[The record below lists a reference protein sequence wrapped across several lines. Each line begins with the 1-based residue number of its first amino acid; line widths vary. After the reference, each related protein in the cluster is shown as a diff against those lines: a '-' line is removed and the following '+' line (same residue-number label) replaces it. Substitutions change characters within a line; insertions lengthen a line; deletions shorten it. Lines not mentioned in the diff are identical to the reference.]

1 MRYLF
6 GDSTESRLEINY
18 LAFLRDAIDFGVA
31 VLSADAG
38 LSQAR
43 DRRAQRERA
52 AEDAAREVEAFG
64 RAALQVAEP
73 LSHGEA
79 PVNRAAAA
87 VARAITDAVQRELGR
102 VRSGQGGELEQI
114 VAELQRL
121 RERCVSALGALL
133 TTHDL
138 PGAEETVTVQWA
150 GAGAGY
156 EARLIQHAELGLE
169 ATLALEI
176 PAGSLFAGELRVDR
190 LAEGVEIHAPETA
203 GWLKKEVK
211 RVPHK
216 LGRHHVTLA
225 SVAGGGVVMRLR
237 ASLEAGAA
245 GFDVTVARDGDV
257 AVERAGKGEA
267 DGSFPTDER
276 DLTGLRGLA
285 AKLEAAVDGLRAT
298 RTGLVSAILDGKPLA
313 SHEQPA
319 VLVERLVAVMAPVV
333 HEIAAHSLSPREL
346 VLKRLLGGD
355 RREEI
360 FLSRAELVGKLEALP
375 AAQREVF
382 APLGLLDDATAVGAG
397 TGPGGAATRR
407 CPRAGA
413 RDARRRRWPT
423 SWRRPPGSS
432 PAGARPCRRRWL
444 AAAVELALPTPRSR
458 SRRRRRCGS
467 TPTPTRRCPSL
478 DRDRGAGARHL
489 GRDRGGGRGARC
501 PRLASRRPRP
511 IPSPSRRRS
520 RSRPSCRR
528 GACARRRSRPC
539 RRSPTPR
546 RAPRA
551 RPCRRR
557 RRPPAC
563 RRPPPRPPSTPPS
576 AISTTPSRPRSRADR
591 RGAADC
597 GGRDRSRRRR
607 ARASS
612 RCVPGAT
619 VRAGARARRDPS
631 ASPAAAGTRADLC

>member
-138 PGAEETVTVQWA
+138 PGAEETVTVQWG

-190 LAEGVEIHAPETA
+190 LAEGVEVHAPETA

-245 GFDVTVARDGDV
+245 GFDVTVARNGDV

-267 DGSFPTDER
+267 DGGFPTDER

-298 RTGLVSAILDGKPLA
+298 RTGLVQAILDGKPLA
-313 SHEQPA
+313 SHEEPA
-319 VLVERLVAVMAPVV
+319 VLVERLVTVMAPVV

-360 FLSRAELVGKLEALP
+360 FLSRAELAGKLEALP

-382 APLGLLDDATAVGAG
+382 APLGLLDDMAGTGAG
-397 TGPGGAATRR
+397 TGVGGAAATPVPARR
-407 CPRAGA
+407 GRATAPPPVADELAPAAGVISPGRAPAPPPVVEPAVEVAGA
-413 RDARRRRWPT
+413 VEVAAGPPLRLDTDADTAVSEPEIVIEALAPGT
-423 SWRRPPGSS
+423 SGVIEEAAAAASS
-432 PAGARPCRRRWL
+432 PP
-444 AAAVELALPTPRSR
+444 EPE
-458 SRRRRRCGS
+458 
-467 TPTPTRRCPSL
+467 
-478 DRDRGAGARHL
+478 
-489 GRDRGGGRGARC
+489 
-501 PRLASRRPRP
+501 
-511 IPSPSRRRS
+511 
-520 RSRPSCRR
+520 
-528 GACARRRSRPC
+528 
-539 RRSPTPR
+539 
-546 RAPRA
+546 
-551 RPCRRR
+551 
-557 RRPPAC
+557 
-563 RRPPPRPPSTPPS
+563 
-576 AISTTPSRPRSRADR
+576 
-591 RGAADC
+591 
-597 GGRDRSRRRR
+597 
-607 ARASS
+607 
-612 RCVPGAT
+612 
-619 VRAGARARRDPS
+619 
-631 ASPAAAGTRADLC
+631 PAAASASEPEPPAITLEAELPPRRVRPASLPTLPPLADTPPRSKGKTVPPPPPPARMSSAATEAAVDAALRDLDDAEPTQVAGGPPRRG

>member
-6 GDSTESRLEINY
+6 GDSTESRLELNY

-138 PGAEETVTVQWA
+138 PGAEETVTVQWG

-190 LAEGVEIHAPETA
+190 LAEGVEVHAPETA

-245 GFDVTVARDGDV
+245 GFDITVARDGDV

-267 DGSFPTDER
+267 DGSFPTDDR

-397 TGPGGAATRR
+397 PGAGGAATAPVPASRG
-407 CPRAGA
+407 RATA
-413 RDARRRRWPT
+413 
-423 SWRRPPGSS
+423 PPPVADELA
-432 PAGARPCRRRWL
+432 PAAGVISRGRATVPPPVA
-444 AAAVELALPTPRSR
+444 AAAVELAADAAVEVAAAPPLRLDTDADTAVSEPEIVIEALAPGTSGVIEEAAAAAAPPDDREPAPAPEPEPPAITLEAELPPRRVRPASLPTLPPLADTPPRSKGKTVPPPAPPAR
-458 SRRRRRCGS
+458 LSAAATEAAVDAALRDLDDAE
-467 TPTPTRRCPSL
+467 PTQV
-478 DRDRGAGARHL
+478 AG
-489 GRDRGGGRGARC
+489 G
-501 PRLASRRPRP
+501 PP
-511 IPSPSRRRS
+511 
-520 RSRPSCRR
+520 RR
-528 GACARRRSRPC
+528 G
-539 RRSPTPR
+539 
-546 RAPRA
+546 
-551 RPCRRR
+551 
-557 RRPPAC
+557 
-563 RRPPPRPPSTPPS
+563 
-576 AISTTPSRPRSRADR
+576 
-591 RGAADC
+591 
-597 GGRDRSRRRR
+597 
-607 ARASS
+607 
-612 RCVPGAT
+612 
-619 VRAGARARRDPS
+619 
-631 ASPAAAGTRADLC
+631 